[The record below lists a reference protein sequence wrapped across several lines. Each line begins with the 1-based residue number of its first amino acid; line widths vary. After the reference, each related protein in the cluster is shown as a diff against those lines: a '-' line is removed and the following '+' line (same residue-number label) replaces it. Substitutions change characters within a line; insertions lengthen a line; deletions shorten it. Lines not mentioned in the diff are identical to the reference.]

1 MANFYLKAK
10 HWQLFV
16 LIFVIPVTFQIIL
29 AIGVF
34 SSLMTAAMA
43 GQEPNPF
50 VMVDYIK
57 WFPLVMIFYLA
68 AYYGWFWTIG
78 TQLQR
83 LVPQGVTLKVG
94 RFKVLLLIPVIYLV
108 TVMTLLVFFFNNFNP
123 AAMEAGNMPDVS
135 LLPIFM
141 VIFIPLHFFA
151 MFCIFHSMYFVAK
164 TIKTVELQREVS
176 FSDFVAEFFML
187 WFYFIGIWILQP
199 KINKMVEALEAKG

>member
-50 VMVDYIK
+50 VMFDYIK

-68 AYYGWFWTIG
+68 AYYGWVWTIG

-108 TVMTLLVFFFNNFNP
+108 TVMTLLVFIFNNFNP
-123 AAMEAGNMPDVS
+123 AAMEAGTMPDVS

-141 VIFIPLHFFA
+141 IVVIPVHFFA

-176 FSDFVAEFFML
+176 FGDFAGEFFLL

-199 KINKMVEALEAKG
+199 KINKMAEALEVKG